1 MGERIMITISELK
14 IELENIAELSSH
26 IDRVKAYR
34 NVLVSAVK
42 YIYQIK
48 GKEVPEKASLLELV
62 DSDIVSDFICDGDIV
77 NSLHYVRILGMNA
90 EHDKKIKKTEE
101 KLARDN
107 ITYFVGLLASSEDG
121 TRKEYQKPPYMSEAT
136 TRRLYIDLYLREAG
150 WEVLEQENVAIAEK
164 AGIEIKVDGM
174 PNDKG
179 IGFCDY
185 VLYGRDGRPL
195 AIVEAKKTSVSPE
208 KGRHQV
214 DLYGECMEKIYGY
227 KPVLYYTNGYV
238 TKVIDGLYP
247 DREVMAFH
255 TMN

>member
-1 MGERIMITISELK
+1 MITISELK
-14 IELENIAELSSH
+14 NELQNIAELDSH

-34 NVLVSAVK
+34 AVLSLAVQ
-42 YIYQIK
+42 YIYQEK
-48 GKEVPEKASLLELV
+48 GKALPEKASLLELI
-62 DSDIVSDFICDGDIV
+62 DSDIVSDFVCDGDIV

-90 EHDKKIKKTEE
+90 EHNTKIKKTEE
-101 KLARDN
+101 KLAKEN
-107 ITYFVGLLASSEDG
+107 ITYFIGLISAAEAG
-121 TRKEYQKPPYMSEAT
+121 TKADYQKPPYMSEAT

-164 AGIEIKVDGM
+164 AGIEIQVEGM

-214 DLYGECMEKIYGY
+214 DLYGECMKKIYGY
-227 KPVLYYTNGYV
+227 KPVLYYTNGYA

-247 DREVMAFH
+247 RQRGCRFSH
-255 TMN
+255 H